1 MAQTRLRCSVA
12 FAEGRK
18 WFSQAEVDAGAY
30 FQIEKKR
37 EREREREIH
46 ARILPLNRS
55 ASSAA

>member
-30 FQIEKKR
+30 FQIEKKKR
-37 EREREREIH
+37 EKEREIH

>member
-30 FQIEKKR
+30 FQIKKKR
-37 EREREREIH
+37 ERV
-46 ARILPLNRS
+46 
-55 ASSAA
+55 